1 MCSVREKNTH
11 HLSVPTHILT
21 FKNLMKKP
29 LDTVLDA
36 IDDEDIKKII
46 NGLDLLD
53 EYYTTEME
61 YNKVLDTRALK
72 DTIRNHIPKN
82 LIN

>member
-1 MCSVREKNTH
+1 MQ
-11 HLSVPTHILT
+11 
-21 FKNLMKKP
+21 KP
-29 LDTVLDA
+29 LDIVLNE
-36 IDDEDIKKII
+36 IDDEDIKKIL

-53 EYYTTEME
+53 EFYTTEEE

-72 DTIRNHIPKN
+72 DTIRNHIPRN

>member
-1 MCSVREKNTH
+1 
-11 HLSVPTHILT
+11 
-21 FKNLMKKP
+21 MKKP

-72 DTIRNHIPKN
+72 DTIRNHNPKN